1 MSSYTGIVMVLFAL
15 MMISFF
21 LVKASKFFLYIA
33 LASMAGFVVMFFV
46 IGRKQKKNEQEVK
59 NIKGDFIRKNYPEL
73 TFDPDNSISS
83 EEFISLGIEDL
94 PQRTYNFKS
103 GGLVSGNA
111 NGIPFRASSIRITH
125 RQHHSGNSNDET
137 ITDYE
142 GVVAIF
148 NTSELSENKIMLM
161 GAPLIVGEKPVEV
174 PEFVRKIGALGM
186 RFKTNT
192 NGLVSKDAE
201 NLFGKPVTIYSDNM
215 DYAENFLTD
224 SRILQLKEIPFST
237 IVIKGNQ
244 VALSLPDDVVRIVN
258 EYTTGETKKITF
270 VDYNADVD
278 PEKVCRE
285 TEIILDIILSF
296 PEKMELR

>member
-1 MSSYTGIVMVLFAL
+1 M
-15 MMISFF
+15 
-21 LVKASKFFLYIA
+21 
-33 LASMAGFVVMFFV
+33 
-46 IGRKQKKNEQEVK
+46 
-59 NIKGDFIRKNYPEL
+59 
-73 TFDPDNSISS
+73 
-83 EEFISLGIEDL
+83 

-125 RQHHSGNSNDET
+125 HQHHSGDSHDET
-137 ITDYE
+137 VTDYE

-174 PEFVRKIGALGM
+174 PAFVKKIGALGM

-192 NGLVSKDAE
+192 NGLVSKD
-201 NLFGKPVTIYSDNM
+201 
-215 DYAENFLTD
+215 AENFLTD

-244 VALSLPDDVVRIVN
+244 VALSLPNDVVRIVN
-258 EYTTGETKKITF
+258 EYKTGETKKITF

-278 PEKVCRE
+278 PEKVCRD